1 MPEEVLLS
9 ILANREDLQPEAL
22 ITLILQRLVALRGDS
37 LATRKFIK
45 QLEIISKLRNLQE
58 LTTKT
63 IDNMSISFD
72 ITTDDSL

>member
-45 QLEIISKLRNLQE
+45 QLEIISILEIKE
-58 LTTKT
+58 LMEK
-63 IDNMSISFD
+63 
-72 ITTDDSL
+72 